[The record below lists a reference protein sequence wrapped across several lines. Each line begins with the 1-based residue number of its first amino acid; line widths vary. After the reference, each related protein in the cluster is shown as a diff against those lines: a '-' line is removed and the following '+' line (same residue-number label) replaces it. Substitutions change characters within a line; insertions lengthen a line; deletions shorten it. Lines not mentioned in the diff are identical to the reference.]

1 MESQKIK
8 SPNFQ
13 RLNALD
19 EFDFRNL
26 KKVGCNICQSNEKD
40 FLFEEGVFKIFKC
53 KNCGLIY
60 VSPHPSDT
68 ELREY
73 YKYFFSGAHSPDIS
87 KWRNI
92 ESFNQAY
99 GLLNRFSKKP
109 KNSVLEIG
117 CGYGCFLELLKRKGY
132 KNLTGIEPD
141 IQISEEYKDEN
152 SGAEIINGDF
162 VSHNFENIKYDVI
175 VMLASLEHFLDP
187 LQVLKISYDL
197 LNEGGIMIIRVPCLE
212 GFFRLNRLLGKKLVP
227 FGAPRHLYD
236 FNKNTLRK
244 IIRAAGFKTIE
255 VAIGANETASSFI
268 YDKLIKIIKII
279 FFCGDKAG
287 LEFLSLFS
295 GSLIIVGKK
304 Q

>member
-1 MESQKIK
+1 MNSERIE

-19 EFDFRNL
+19 EFNFRNL
-26 KKVGCNICQSNEKD
+26 KKVGCNICRSNKRN

-53 KNCGLIY
+53 GNCGLIY
-60 VSPHPSDT
+60 VSPHPSDA

-73 YKYFFSGAHSPDIS
+73 YKYFFSGAHSPDLR
-87 KWRNI
+87 KWHNI

-99 GLLNRFSKKP
+99 KLLSRFSKNP
-109 KNSVLEIG
+109 KNRILEIG
-117 CGYGCFLELLKRKGY
+117 CGYGYFLELLKGKGY
-132 KNLTGIEPD
+132 RNLTGIEPD
-141 IQISEEYKDEN
+141 IQISKECKNKN

-162 VSHNFENIKYDVI
+162 VSHNFKDIKYDVI

-187 LQVLKISYDL
+187 LQVLKLNYDL
-197 LNEGGIMIIRVPCLE
+197 LNEGGIIIIRVPCLE
-212 GFFRLNRLLGKKLVP
+212 GFFRLNRLFGKKIVP

-236 FNKNTLRK
+236 FNKNTLKK

-255 VAIGANETASSFI
+255 LTIGANETASSFF
-268 YDKLIKIIKII
+268 YDKLIKLIKTIS
-279 FFCGDKAG
+279 FCGDKAG